1 MLESM
6 SLTSLEELQQL
17 LKNLNDRLTYVEK
30 VVLPSRV
37 TKEELHAGVGEAKI
51 DTMVSVGRLRREIDT
66 LRDQMVTKSDLEN
79 VKQELSQQLA
89 AIGAWKPRKK

>member
-1 MLESM
+1 MLEST

-37 TKEELHAGVGEAKI
+37 TKEELHSAV
-51 DTMVSVGRLRREIDT
+51 D
-66 LRDQMVTKSDLEN
+66 
-79 VKQELSQQLA
+79 
-89 AIGAWKPRKK
+89 